1 MSTKNPLGRI
11 KIKRGLVAAD
21 SNSAA
26 VMIRLKHELIGK
38 ILEAY
43 ALDTVPRVISLR
55 NVLSANFVSDPLLNS
70 QLVNKDIV
78 ERVTIMK
85 L

>member
-1 MSTKNPLGRI
+1 
-11 KIKRGLVAAD
+11 
-21 SNSAA
+21 
-26 VMIRLKHELIGK
+26 MIRLKHELFGK

-43 ALDTVPRVISLR
+43 ILDTIPRAISFR
-55 NVLSANFVSDPLLNS
+55 NILGTNFVSDPLLNGK
-70 QLVNKDIV
+70 LINKDIV